1 VLIKYIIPFRW
12 HKETLISFGLDLIT
26 NEPTGGCE
34 CASGRAGAGQRTKKD
49 EKAAPHKELAQ
60 RSFYFACAFDVRACV
75 FLCPAALNGHAQKR
89 PQCDEIGPK
98 RGWKDLFMLR
108 DEWPKKFQSGRRLF
122 ANLFLVSNRDR
133 NWKFLA
139 CVPYLRVAAP
149 LKSWKFVK
157 LISLKFIQS
166 VEGLSFHVV
175 KRRPLKYLRFAARHS
190 RGGAPP
196 EWIRAE
202 GGRCE
207 QSGRLIAILGT
218 FRTHGTATGTASTCR
233 VPRCARSHFIY
244 PKTHQAPTNCK
255 LKMSS
260 KAVISTNRKIN

>member
-1 VLIKYIIPFRW
+1 
-12 HKETLISFGLDLIT
+12 
-26 NEPTGGCE
+26 
-34 CASGRAGAGQRTKKD
+34 
-49 EKAAPHKELAQ
+49 
-60 RSFYFACAFDVRACV
+60 
-75 FLCPAALNGHAQKR
+75 
-89 PQCDEIGPK
+89 
-98 RGWKDLFMLR
+98 
-108 DEWPKKFQSGRRLF
+108 
-122 ANLFLVSNRDR
+122 
-133 NWKFLA
+133 
-139 CVPYLRVAAP
+139 
-149 LKSWKFVK
+149 VK

-244 PKTHQAPTNCK
+244 PKTHRVPTNCK

-260 KAVISTNRKIN
+260 KAVISTNNIINLSPLSLLTITFLKYEANHFQPESNENSKKVRILPRPFNYTSQIYTILTPFIR